1 VRRELEISWT
11 CVYRKPHPIRLSS
24 LDYAGSLWFTPEK
37 VSFQY
42 LSLRH
47 HPVANGSQSRF
58 CREKTRGICSILRP
72 TSAPCN
78 AASSQNR
85 SLERPFLWSSVLSL
99 GDTVSRRPLKQV
111 FFEASADVEFEI
123 NSLDRGGLRSLRS
136 RIAKIFLNAKLRM
149 VLRVSR

>member
-1 VRRELEISWT
+1 MPLPTGFKVRQN
-11 CVYRKPHPIRLSS
+11 S
-24 LDYAGSLWFTPEK
+24 LDYAGLRWLALEK
-37 VSFQY
+37 VSFQF

-47 HPVANGSQSRF
+47 HPIANGSQSRF
-58 CREKTRGICSILRP
+58 CCEKTRGIYSILRP
-72 TSAPCN
+72 TSAPCS

-123 NSLDRGGLRSLRS
+123 NVLDRGGLRSLRS